1 MTTDVNFL
9 AYSLKCKRLQLQFCP
24 AHKLDILLAEISELE
39 RLIIEQKGT
48 L

>member
-1 MTTDVNFL
+1 MTADVNFL
-9 AYSLKCKRLQLQFCP
+9 AYAIKCKRLQLQFCP
-24 AHKLDILLAEISELE
+24 AHKLEILLAEISELE